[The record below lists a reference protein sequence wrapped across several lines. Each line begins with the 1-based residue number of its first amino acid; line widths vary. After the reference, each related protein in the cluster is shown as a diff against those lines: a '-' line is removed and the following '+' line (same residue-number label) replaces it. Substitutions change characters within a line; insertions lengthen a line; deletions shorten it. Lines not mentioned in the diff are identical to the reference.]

1 MANSVYLLSGANL
14 GDRQRN
20 LERACEML
28 GSMAGKIEKRSAYYE
43 TDAWGVTSQPAF
55 WNQAIL
61 LSTPLEPD
69 QLLTVIH
76 QIEQVLGRRRDQ
88 RWGART
94 LDIDILYFG
103 DQVIR
108 TERLSVPHPEIAN
121 RRFTLVPLAGIAPGF
136 VHPLLRKTNLELLEL
151 CSDPLAVR
159 QLRMDK

>member
-1 MANSVYLLSGANL
+1 M
-14 GDRQRN
+14 
-20 LERACEML
+20 LE
-28 GSMAGKIEKRSAYYE
+28 SMAGKIETLSGCYE

-55 WNQAIL
+55 WNQAIV
-61 LSTPLEPD
+61 LSTPLLPD

-76 QIEQVLGRRRDQ
+76 QIEQVLGRQRDQ

-103 DQVIR
+103 NQVIT

-121 RRFTLVPLAGIAPGF
+121 RRFTLVPLVEIAPGF
-136 VHPLLRKTNLELLEL
+136 VHPLLLKTNLELLEL

-159 QLRMDK
+159 PV